1 MYQKNTLSE
10 HFRNRLNRN
19 RNRLEGSSMDLT
31 LITGLFPCGVSW
43 VGHIIAMSWPGSS
56 LDSMWRNNILDVE
69 RYLNRQYGGN
79 YWVWETPMSP
89 NE

>member
-31 LITGLFPCGVSW
+31 LITGLLSCGVSLT
-43 VGHIIAMSWPGSS
+43 GHIIAMSWPGSS
-56 LDSMWRNNILDVE
+56 WDSMWRNNILDVE

-79 YWVWETPMSP
+79 YWV
-89 NE
+89 

>member
-31 LITGLFPCGVSW
+31 LITGLSRCGIPII
-43 VGHIIAMSWPGSS
+43 GHIIAMSWPGSS

-69 RYLNRQYGGN
+69 RYLNKQYGGN
-79 YWVWETPMSP
+79 YWV
-89 NE
+89 